1 MDWLKAQVRAA
12 VSASGKSSRPLFYA
26 IFVIVLLA
34 AGAIT
39 LSTSNATTGTVSL
52 PSAASS
58 ATTQVDEPSLFV
70 HVVGAVKVP
79 GIYKLEVG
87 SRVVDAVFAAG
98 GFLDGADQTSLNLA
112 RELSDGEQL
121 FALKMGEQPSSS
133 QGAHPSLISLNRA
146 TQAELEELP
155 GVGPA
160 LAGRLIDWRNAN
172 GGFKSK
178 DDLLGVSGIGQKLF
192 ESIKGLVT
200 L

>member
-1 MDWLKAQVRAA
+1 MDWLKAQFRDA
-12 VSASGKSSRPLFYA
+12 VSASGESSRPLFAA

-39 LSTSNATTGTVSL
+39 LSTSNAATGTVSL
-52 PSAASS
+52 PSASS
-58 ATTQVDEPSLFV
+58 SGITQIDQPALFV

-98 GFLDGADQTSLNLA
+98 GFLEDADQTSLNLA

-121 FALKMGEQPSSS
+121 FALKIGEQPSGS
-133 QGAHPSLISLNRA
+133 QGSSSSLISLNRA

-160 LAGRLIDWRNAN
+160 LAGRLIDWRTAN

-178 DDLLGVSGIGQKLF
+178 EDLLGVSGIGQKLF